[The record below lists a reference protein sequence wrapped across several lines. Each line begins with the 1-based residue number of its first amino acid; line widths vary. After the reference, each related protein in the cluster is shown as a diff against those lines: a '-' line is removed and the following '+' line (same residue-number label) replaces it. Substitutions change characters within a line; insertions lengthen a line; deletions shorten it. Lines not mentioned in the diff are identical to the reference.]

1 MQRDMHY
8 YATYA
13 MAAAAGIPKEDAET
27 IAYASQYVD
36 DQNDE
41 DLISVREVG
50 GDFCESVVTIPTA
63 HHPLE
68 TGIFAGLGHL
78 EREAANF
85 VRRKTNHKE
94 GRDDSRLVWVPFHFL
109 PGNKGTNYLEKLV
122 CQKDSAIANEMLEHH
137 LGFAQEDFG
146 LVLAGIAAHVYAD
159 TFAHFGFAGVTS
171 WLNSIDIDS
180 IQISDGHGHETKN
193 YVEGSASKFRRL
205 YGFIENAAHI
215 GHGGVDT
222 CPDRPFLKWAFRY
235 KQNGHLESRSNP
247 DNFLEAS
254 RKLHAFFMRVAEK
267 RYTEASRGTIV
278 PFDAIENAVQTLI
291 AHEGE
296 MTERER
302 AWTEAM
308 EQGSL
313 HVARCAAY
321 SVGAWGS
328 ELDEALTERNFTR
341 IRNSRAYSFH
351 SAAEYHRHF
360 VLKRLLPKHGL
371 IVA

>member
-27 IAYASQYVD
+27 IAYASQNVD

-50 GDFCESVVTIPTA
+50 GDFCEAVVSIPTA

-68 TGIFAGLGHL
+68 TGVLAGLGHL
-78 EREAANF
+78 EREVANLM
-85 VRRKTNHKE
+85 RRTTNHKA

-109 PGNKGTNYLEKLV
+109 PGNKGATYLEKLV
-122 CQKDSAIANEMLEHH
+122 CQKDSHIANEMLEHH
-137 LGFAQEDFG
+137 LGLAQEDFG

-159 TFAHFGFAGVTS
+159 TFAHFGFSGVTS
-171 WLNSIDIDS
+171 WLNSVDVDS
-180 IQISDGHGHETKN
+180 IQISDSHGHETKN
-193 YVEGSASKFRRL
+193 YVEGSAAMFRSI
-205 YGFIENAAHI
+205 YGVVENAAHI

-222 CPDRPFLKWAFRY
+222 CPDRPFLKWEFRY
-235 KQNGHLESRSNP
+235 KQSGNVENRVNP
-247 DNFLEAS
+247 DNFAEAC
-254 RKLHAFFMRVAEK
+254 RKLHAFFIRFAEK
-267 RYTEASRGTIV
+267 RYAKGSCNAAI
-278 PFDAIENAVQTLI
+278 PFDAIASTVQSLI

-296 MTERER
+296 MMDRER
-302 AWTEAM
+302 AWIAAM
-308 EQGSL
+308 AQGTL
-313 HVARCAAY
+313 RIATCDVY

-328 ELDEALTERNFTR
+328 DLAEALTEKNFTR
-341 IRNSRAYSFH
+341 IRNSRAYWFH